1 MGELHR
7 TIIHLLCVVCTYH
20 NNAVEFSGTVAM
32 AISPSSGASAWQ
44 SIMYVMWTS
53 IMRQSKNGMHLTT
66 LINMCLNFLTI
77 SVTFLPTQVAV
88 PVQLPKREHN
98 FCWWVLLY
106 AKTNLTKQP
115 SIFQTGVFCTYIA
128 LFHSFPVSGHM
139 LHERALSKVMYHAA
153 HCLSAIFTIFCIY

>member
-1 MGELHR
+1 MLLVRPENAQQKKLACAYGNLQAGDLHR
-7 TIIHLLCVVCTYH
+7 TIIYVLCVVCIYH

-32 AISPSSGASAWQ
+32 AISPSSGASLWQ

-88 PVQLPKREHN
+88 PV
-98 FCWWVLLY
+98 
-106 AKTNLTKQP
+106 
-115 SIFQTGVFCTYIA
+115 
-128 LFHSFPVSGHM
+128 
-139 LHERALSKVMYHAA
+139 
-153 HCLSAIFTIFCIY
+153 